1 VGVNL
6 LKDPTRSAAWK
17 SAVQTEFVLRVRKR
31 VSQIVNEPEALS
43 KFERRYTPNV
53 GMVFVSEFNA
63 KEMLEH
69 ISIWTGIKRWTEAS
83 GGDNGRTG
91 EAGFIC
97 TKMMEELLD
106 VYFGFQS

>member
-1 VGVNL
+1 MGVNL

-17 SAVQTEFVLRVRKR
+17 SAVQTDFVFKVRKT
-31 VSQIVNEPEALS
+31 VSQIVNKPEASS
-43 KFERRYTPNV
+43 KLERQYTPNV

-69 ISIWTGIKRWTEAS
+69 ISIWTGAKRWTEAS

-97 TKMMEELLD
+97 TKMMEEVFD
-106 VYFGFQS
+106 VYSGC

>member
-1 VGVNL
+1 VNL
-6 LKDPTRSAAWK
+6 LKDPTRRMAWK
-17 SAVQTEFVLRVRKR
+17 SAVQTEFVFRVGKT
-31 VSQIVNEPEALS
+31 VSQIINEPEASS
-43 KFERRYTPNV
+43 KFKRRYTLNM

-69 ISIWTGIKRWTEAS
+69 ISFWTGVERWTEAS

-97 TKMMEELLD
+97 TKMMEEVFD
-106 VYFGFQS
+106 VYSGC